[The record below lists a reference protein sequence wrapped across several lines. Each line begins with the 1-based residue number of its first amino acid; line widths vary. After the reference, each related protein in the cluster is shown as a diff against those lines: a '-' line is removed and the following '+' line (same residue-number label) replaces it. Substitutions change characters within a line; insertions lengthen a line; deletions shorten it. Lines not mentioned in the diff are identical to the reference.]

1 MEDDILTT
9 DHHHPGHQEL
19 EDFSWRHEAQNVP
32 LDCKDVDLG
41 RNESFLHLGGS
52 REIKLFVW
60 RGKSCNSQLLERL
73 FFITDS
79 PNQDQAASRGR

>member
-52 REIKLFVW
+52 RGIKLFVW
-60 RGKSCNSQLLERL
+60 WGRVVIPSCWE
-73 FFITDS
+73 DS
-79 PNQDQAASRGR
+79 SL